1 MQAYVHGQTA
11 AGSGL
16 GRLGSLIHL
25 SRGDE
30 KVNDKL
36 DIMATSLAMHIAA
49 MKPVYLTEENIPSTV
64 REEVLSRE
72 DGGEKALKKFIKR
85 DVLYK

>member
-1 MQAYVHGQTA
+1 M
-11 AGSGL
+11 
-16 GRLGSLIHL
+16 
-25 SRGDE
+25 
-30 KVNDKL
+30 NDKL

-49 MKPVYLTEENIPSTV
+49 MKPVYLKEEDIPNTV